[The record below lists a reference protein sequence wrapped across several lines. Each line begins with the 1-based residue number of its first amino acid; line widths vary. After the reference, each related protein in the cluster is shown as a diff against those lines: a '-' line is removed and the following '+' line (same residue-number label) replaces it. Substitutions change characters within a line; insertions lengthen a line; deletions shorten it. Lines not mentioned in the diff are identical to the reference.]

1 VRRRDFTVGL
11 LLASTTSALAQEP
24 AKQHRIAIVRP
35 AGSLAL
41 ISDTGILFY
50 REFFKQLRRLGD
62 VEGQNL
68 TVERFSGEGR
78 PERFSDLAREVVNRK
93 PELIVVASDAI
104 ARAIH
109 AANGAMPI
117 VLVTGGDLIRAGF
130 ATSLARPGGSITGV
144 TVNQAGSEMDGKRL
158 QLLKEAVPSV
168 SKVAYLDL
176 GAYWQGEAQTLREHG
191 QELQIT
197 LTGMLLQ
204 ESAPTEIQRVFAEL
218 AQDRPDAVM
227 VHPRAEL
234 TAYHQLIV
242 ELINNSRLP
251 AIYPYRDYVEAG
263 GLMAYG
269 GDLGEVGRHAADE
282 VHEILNGANPGDI
295 PIYQPTKYELVI
307 NLSTAK
313 ALGLTLPPTLLATAD
328 EVIE

>member
-1 VRRRDFTVGL
+1 MRRRELTIGL
-11 LLASTTSALAQEP
+11 LLAAATQSSWAQGTT
-24 AKQHRIAIVRP
+24 KQHRIAIVRP
-35 AGSLAL
+35 AGSVAL
-41 ISDTGILFY
+41 ISETGIHFY
-50 REFFKQLRRLGD
+50 KEFFKELRRLGD

-78 PERFSDLAREVVNRK
+78 PERFSDLAREVVNRD
-93 PELIVVASDAI
+93 PDVIVVSSDDI
-104 ARAIH
+104 ARAVH

-117 VLVTGGDLIRAGF
+117 VLVTGGDLIQAGL
-130 ATSLARPGGSITGV
+130 ATSLGGPGGSITGV
-144 TVNQAGSEMDGKRL
+144 TVQQAGSEMDGKRL

-176 GAYWQGEAQTLREHG
+176 RAYWQGEARTLREHG

-204 ESAPTEIQRVFAEL
+204 DSAPTEIQRVFAEL

-227 VHPRAEL
+227 VHPRADL

-242 ELINNSRLP
+242 ELVNNSRLP
-251 AIYPYRDYVEAG
+251 AMYPWRDYAEAG

-282 VHEILNGANPGDI
+282 VHEILNGANPGGI
-295 PIYQPTKYELVI
+295 
-307 NLSTAK
+307 AK
-313 ALGLTLPPTLLATAD
+313 ALGLTIPPTLLALAD
-328 EVIE
+328 EVID